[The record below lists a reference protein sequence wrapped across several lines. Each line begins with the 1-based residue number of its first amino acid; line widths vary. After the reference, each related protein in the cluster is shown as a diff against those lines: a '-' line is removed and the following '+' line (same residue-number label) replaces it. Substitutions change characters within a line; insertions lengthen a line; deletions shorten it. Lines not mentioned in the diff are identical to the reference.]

1 MSIALKKFNE
11 LDNSTRINILINCEP
26 LESKFVE
33 EELKTIDIIDISK
46 NPNIWIHTRLQNNC
60 NLFTSIDKNN
70 IEYTN
75 KIVELAINKY
85 KPIYIST
92 ITYNDSLNN
101 LLNKYNYEFIN
112 KFYTLHVYK
121 IQKGG

>member
-92 ITYNDSLNN
+92 IGYNDSLNN